1 MFNTYIKNKGK
12 MKTIIHK
19 NHHNKVREV
28 EWDADYDGNK
38 ANINIDLNNGHHDK
52 HYQLQLDNDNL
63 AELLNIPSVNMPLE
77 KRLLRDF
84 KKSRKSYH
92 NNEPIKPIYIEFDIP
107 TPEPKPVP
115 EPYFL
120 NPYENQQII
129 IPVQRKTITRR
140 YKRHKK
146 PKTYRIYYKRAKTS
160 PSRKYRR
167 SSRVSRA
174 SRGSR
179 ASL

>member
-1 MFNTYIKNKGK
+1 MLNTYIKNRGK

-84 KKSRKSYH
+84 KQSRKSYH

-107 TPEPKPVP
+107 TPEPQ
-115 EPYFL
+115 PYFT

-167 SSRVSRA
+167 SSTASRA
-174 SRGSR
+174 SRASR
-179 ASL
+179 STL